1 MMATAVNQVKKTK
14 KDAFH
19 TIFEPSAD
27 GCSGSC
33 NYMWDNTTKEYVL
46 CNADSSCS
54 GADCQPCAKFKP
66 SIVRQLVIL
75 EGSFPDPDAI
85 SHACGGTTEDSLNS
99 LLGLFVDLLK
109 RYKLLVKF
117 TVGLG
122 LVSAALLIAVIYLL
136 VR

>member
-1 MMATAVNQVKKTK
+1 MATAVNLARKTK
-14 KDAFH
+14 KSLFR
-19 TIFEPSAD
+19 TIFEPSTD
-27 GCSGSC
+27 GCSGAC
-33 NYMWDNTTKEYVL
+33 TYHWDNTSQQYVL
-46 CNADSSCS
+46 DPGDTCS
-54 GADCQPCAKFKP
+54 GSNCQQCLQYK
-66 SIVRQLVIL
+66 SSVVRELVIL